1 MDFEIIMS
9 VGLAETEQG
18 IENESDE
25 QIRCWNARDLI

>member
-25 QIRCWNARDLI
+25 RIRCWNARDLI